1 MRGTANANKAK
12 GTRYEGEIRDYLNSI
27 GFEVR
32 RVVQMGSA
40 DQGDLRGYPL
50 HIIEA
55 KSEQKMRL
63 PEYVKQAER
72 EADNAHQPFGVSF
85 VKRTRASIADGYAVR
100 SIATDARLIARLRD
114 AEALLEEHAFD
125 VFREHYMRHGGGS

>member
-1 MRGTANANKAK
+1 MGTANANKAK
-12 GTRYEGEIRDYLNSI
+12 GTKYEGEIRDYLNSI

-40 DQGDLRGYPL
+40 DQGDLHGYPL

-55 KSEQKMRL
+55 KSEKAIRL
-63 PEYVKQAER
+63 PEYIRQAER
-72 EADNAHQPFGVSF
+72 EAVNASQPFAVSF
-85 VKRTRASIADGYAVR
+85 VKQPRASVGAGYAVR

-114 AEALLEEHAFD
+114 AEALLEEHAYE
-125 VFREHYMRHGGGS
+125 VFRAHYASHGGGH